1 MRDGWTRAARGDK
14 LGLLRGPSCW
24 QWGCLM
30 LCCSK
35 LRWPVWICT
44 RSPQHVS
51 SSFFHATEHVTGGQ
65 SLLCVQQL
73 WILAWAV
80 LCGAVYRPWRV
91 IRARCRKKPLSD
103 FHPLAGAGRPSEP
116 ASERASNN
124 EMKRER
130 IVSFHC
136 WMPNL
141 SEKRLC
147 ESLVIEYRTYKKN
160 NNNSHDRDPLS
171 LYTNREIWP
180 IEVIPFDHGLLL
192 AENWQV
198 KASYYTHINGTKKK

>member
-1 MRDGWTRAARGDK
+1 MSRLFSRNGTRYRGAIAI
-14 LGLLRGPSCW
+14 R
-24 QWGCLM
+24 
-30 LCCSK
+30 
-35 LRWPVWICT
+35 
-44 RSPQHVS
+44 
-51 SSFFHATEHVTGGQ
+51 
-65 SLLCVQQL
+65 LLCVQQL
-73 WILAWAV
+73 WILACAV
-80 LCGAVYRPWRV
+80 PCGAVYRPCPWRV

-103 FHPLAGAGRPSEP
+103 FHPLAGAGRP
-116 ASERASNN
+116 AERASNN
-124 EMKRER
+124 ETKRER

-141 SEKRLC
+141 SEKKTLRKPGHRI
-147 ESLVIEYRTYKKN
+147 SYKNN

-192 AENWQV
+192 AENSQV